1 MLSRSQKNE
10 RLNLIIF
17 KASLTIE
24 MKGFQAVLSLQ
35 HISDMVMNKTFPIEN
50 LTVKMLNQPK
60 EHQSD

>member
-1 MLSRSQKNE
+1 
-10 RLNLIIF
+10 
-17 KASLTIE
+17 

-35 HISDMVMNKTFPIEN
+35 HISDMVMNKTFPTEN